1 MQEDVICSSVWTLI
15 KDVICNSVRALMQ
28 GDAICGSVRAL
39 IKDVICSSVRTLIK
53 DVICSSVRALPPGIL
68 RSAAQAAGE
77 QIDIHRSARAVV
89 EIDLV
94 PVNFSSTPPFSRRIR
109 RNYSARVLGRSYRT
123 FQTDC
128 PVSPIFR
135 SVHGRTGSRR
145 SKVCA
150 ASKQSGYG
158 LRRLKGPVP

>member
-1 MQEDVICSSVWTLI
+1 MPSRGCWEPLRLKNGVLMAKLTGRAG
-15 KDVICNSVRALMQ
+15 NSASRRARCEAGATNMHRRFQ
-28 GDAICGSVRAL
+28 SNRAFPAPAEE
-39 IKDVICSSVRTLIK
+39 SNYAFPAT
-53 DVICSSVRALPPGIL
+53 
-68 RSAAQAAGE
+68 AAGE

-89 EIDLV
+89 EIDLYS
-94 PVNFSSTPPFSRRIR
+94 VNFSSTPPFSRRIR
-109 RNYSARVLGRSYRT
+109 RNYNARVLGRSYRT